1 MVWLPLIGIV
11 GAVVVAAVVKARAE
25 VHTEQEERVY
35 KEEQDLA
42 KEERQAQR
50 KAEELAAQ
58 RAYDEVKAE
67 AERAYKEAREDV
79 KEARGDA
86 KAVAAEA
93 HKEGHGEA
101 AYLVP
106 YYSQFIGQVL
116 DWKLK
121 ALPKPVTLVLV
132 KVTEK
137 GLMFAGVPRVVLFH
151 HVKKMEEVGAEFDED
166 EDEDEDE

>member
-58 RAYDEVKAE
+58 RAYDEVRRRRNVRTRR
-67 AERAYKEAREDV
+67 RARTS
-79 KEARGDA
+79 RRR
-86 KAVAAEA
+86 VAM
-93 HKEGHGEA
+93 
-101 AYLVP
+101 
-106 YYSQFIGQVL
+106 
-116 DWKLK
+116 
-121 ALPKPVTLVLV
+121 PKPWRLRPTRRATVRRRTSYLITPSSLGRCW
-132 KVTEK
+132 T
-137 GLMFAGVPRVVLFH
+137 GS
-151 HVKKMEEVGAEFDED
+151 
-166 EDEDEDE
+166 